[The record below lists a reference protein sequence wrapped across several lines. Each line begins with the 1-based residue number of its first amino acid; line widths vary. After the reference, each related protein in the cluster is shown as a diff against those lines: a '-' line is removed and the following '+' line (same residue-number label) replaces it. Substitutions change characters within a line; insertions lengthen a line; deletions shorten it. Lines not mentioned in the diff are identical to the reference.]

1 MPQLRLDGGQLD
13 HGRVPE
19 RRRRALVEELLQ
31 RRLCLLQLA
40 RFGQRLAAA
49 EDRFV
54 EQLAVAVALRE
65 GAELLRRSVIAALVI
80 GGLRDVEFGPGSLLV
95 RHVLPVDPDRA
106 RGSAGEEEQQ
116 QDRGHPLHGE
126 LPCTAFLC
134 HPLLHNSWT

>member
-1 MPQLRLDGGQLD
+1 MRIRIARRIGEGVGQAIVHRPQAGALEVAEISGL
-13 HGRVPE
+13 H
-19 RRRRALVEELLQ
+19 RRA
-31 RRLCLLQLA
+31 
-40 RFGQRLAAA
+40 
-49 EDRFV
+49 
-54 EQLAVAVALRE
+54 ALRE

>member
-1 MPQLRLDGGQLD
+1 MWRPRISTLFPYTTLFRSVRLGESGRSLVLFPVAHLRGVDRRQRRCGLPQLRLDGGQLD

-65 GAELLRRSVIAALVI
+65 GAELL
-80 GGLRDVEFGPGSLLV
+80 
-95 RHVLPVDPDRA
+95 
-106 RGSAGEEEQQ
+106 
-116 QDRGHPLHGE
+116 
-126 LPCTAFLC
+126 
-134 HPLLHNSWT
+134 